1 MSRFA
6 AAAMAGRALARAGGS
21 RFIPGNATRLLVDGP
36 EVFPAMLEAIRRA
49 ERWVHFENYIIRED
63 ATGERFAAALAE
75 RARAGVAV
83 RVLTDWLGSRG
94 LSRRRAAEW
103 RSAGVEFL
111 RFNPPRVLDL
121 LGNAAR
127 DHRKLVV
134 TDAGTAIVG
143 GLCIGDEWAGDAA
156 RGVQPWRDTA
166 IQMDGPVAM
175 ALDHAFEQT
184 WTLAGGVLPP
194 GRHAGEFPAMG
205 QAEIGVVIG
214 EPRRARI
221 QRIVELLAAG
231 AVDRLWITD
240 AYLVAPRSLFQSLLD
255 AARGGVDVRLLVPG
269 ASDLPVIRNLTRI
282 GYRALL
288 QAGVRIFEWDGP
300 MLHAKTIVVDG
311 AWCRVGSSNLNPSSL
326 IGNYELDVLLH
337 DPNLGA
343 QLEAQFRRDAVQSA
357 EVQWR
362 PLHRGQPFARMRPGT
377 IDRDRPEIAPSA
389 HVRRFREKRRR
400 TGLALRGLATA
411 ARRSVF
417 APVALGLAVLSLL
430 FLVLPQTMAYIV
442 AGLCVWL
449 AIGAGV
455 QAFRRRAD
463 Q

>member
-6 AAAMAGRALARAGGS
+6 AAAMAGRALARAGGA
-21 RFIPGNATRLLVDGP
+21 RFIPGNGTRLLVDGP

-49 ERWVHFENYIIRED
+49 ERWVHFENYIIRDD
-63 ATGERFAAALAE
+63 ATGRRFAAALAE

-94 LSRRRAAEW
+94 LGRRLAAEL
-103 RSAGVEFL
+103 RSAGVEFR

-156 RGVQPWRDTA
+156 RGVRPWRDTA

-184 WTLAGGVLPP
+184 WTLAGGVIPP
-194 GRHAGEFPAMG
+194 DHHLGEFDAAGE
-205 QAEIGVVIG
+205 AEVGVIIG

-269 ASDLPVIRNLTRI
+269 ASDLPLIRNLTRI

-288 QAGVRIFEWDGP
+288 QAGVRIFEWEGP

-326 IGNYELDVLLH
+326 IGNFELDVLLH
-337 DPNLGA
+337 DPRLGA
-343 QLEAQFRRDAVQSA
+343 QLEAQFRRDAIQSA

-362 PLHRGQPFARMRPGT
+362 QPHRGRAFGRVLPGT
-377 IDRDRPEIAPSA
+377 INRDLPEVSPTA
-389 HVRRFREKRRR
+389 HVRRFRENRRR
-400 TGLALRGLATA
+400 TGLALRGLVTA

-417 APVALGLAVLSLL
+417 APVALGLAFLALL
-430 FLVLPQTMAYIV
+430 FLVLPQTMALIV
-442 AGLCVWL
+442 AGLCLWL
-449 AIGAGV
+449 AIGAAL
-455 QAFRRRAD
+455 QAFRRRTD

>member
-6 AAAMAGRALARAGGS
+6 AAAMAGRALARAGGA
-21 RFIPGNATRLLVDGP
+21 RFIPGNSTRLLVDGP

-49 ERWVHFENYIIRED
+49 ERWVHFENYIIRDD
-63 ATGERFAAALAE
+63 ATGRLFAAALAE

-94 LSRRRAAEW
+94 LGRRLAAEL
-103 RSAGVEFL
+103 RSAGVEFR
-111 RFNPPRVLDL
+111 RFNPPRILDL

-127 DHRKLVV
+127 DHRKLLV
-134 TDAGTAIVG
+134 TDAGTAIIG
-143 GLCIGDEWAGDAA
+143 GLCIGDEWAGDPA

-184 WTLAGGVLPP
+184 WTLTGGVIPP
-194 GRHAGEFPAMG
+194 AHHLGEFDAAGE
-205 QAEIGVVIG
+205 AEVGVVIG

-269 ASDLPVIRNLTRI
+269 SSDLPLIRNLTRI

-337 DPNLGA
+337 DPRLGA
-343 QLEAQFRRDAVQSA
+343 QLEAQFRRDTVQSA

-362 PLHRGQPFARMRPGT
+362 QLHRGRPFGRVLPGT
-377 IDRDRPEIAPSA
+377 LNRDLPEVSPTA
-389 HVRRFREKRRR
+389 HVRRFRENRRR
-400 TGLALRGLATA
+400 TGLALRGLVTA

-417 APVALGLAVLSLL
+417 APVALGLALLALL
-430 FLVLPQTMAYIV
+430 FLVLPQTMALIV
-442 AGLCVWL
+442 AGLCLWL
-449 AIGAGV
+449 AVGAGA
-455 QAFRRRAD
+455 QAFRRRTD

>member
-49 ERWVHFENYIIRED
+49 ERWVHFENYIIRDD
-63 ATGERFAAALAE
+63 ATGRRFYEALAE

-94 LSRRRAAEW
+94 LGRRRAAELH
-103 RSAGVEFL
+103 SAGVEFR
-111 RFNPPRVLDL
+111 RFNPPRLVDL

-143 GLCIGDEWAGDAA
+143 GLCIGDEWAGDPA
-156 RGVQPWRDTA
+156 RGIQPWRDTA
-166 IQMDGPVAM
+166 IQMDGPAAM

-184 WTLAGGVLPP
+184 WTLAGGVIPP
-194 GRHAGEFPAMG
+194 GQHAGEFAAAG
-205 QAEIGVVIG
+205 QAEIGVIIG

-269 ASDLPVIRNLTRI
+269 ASDLPLIRDLTRI

-326 IGNYELDVLLH
+326 IGNFELDVLLH
-337 DPNLGA
+337 DTSLGA
-343 QLEAQFRRDAVQSA
+343 QLEAQFRRDAAQSS

-362 PLHRGQPFARMRPGT
+362 QAGQGRRFGGMLPGT
-377 IDRDRPEIAPSA
+377 INRDVPEIAPA
-389 HVRRFREKRRR
+389 GHVRRFREKRRR

-417 APVALGLAVLSLL
+417 APVALVLALLGLL
-430 FLVLPQTMAYIV
+430 FIVLPQTMALIV
-442 AGLCVWL
+442 AGLCLWMAV
-449 AIGAGV
+449 GAGL
-455 QAFRRRAD
+455 QAFRRRTE